1 MAIGGLPSCLA
12 VTLKYEG
19 GYSND
24 PNDRGNWT
32 GKKRGVGVLKGTKY
46 GIAAHAYPN
55 LDIKNLTLD
64 DAESIYER
72 DYWNPVRGES
82 LPYGVDLAT
91 FDAGVMSGPRRGVRW
106 LQAAVGAK
114 QDGLAG
120 SETIAKTIA
129 ANGKATIL
137 RICAKRR
144 GFVQSLSSSNFF
156 GRGWSRR
163 IAEVE
168 AKAVAL
174 WLTRGAGKLTEE
186 DRAEIYNDSIAARNK
201 AVAHTKS
208 AKWTWTVGVALGGGD
223 TILSRGPNL
232 VVIGIVAVLMIS
244 GVVLW
249 NKARHNKERALA
261 YKAVG
266 A

>member
-1 MAIGGLPSCLA
+1 MHFQSVLASTVHTLGDVGVQILRLEFAMAGQRERPRCGAAQGAVYPYLDVLGWAHFRMCRGCIVRKTAMAIGNFPSCLV

-32 GKKRGVGVLKGTKY
+32 GQDVEVGILKGTKY
-46 GIAAHAYPN
+46 GIAAHAYPH
-55 LDIKNLTLD
+55 LDIKNLTF
-64 DAESIYER
+64 DAAKKIYER
-72 DYWNPVRGES
+72 DYWKPILGDS

-120 SETIAKTIA
+120 SETLAKTLA
-129 ANGKATIL
+129 ADGTRTI
-137 RICAKRR
+137 RAICASRR
-144 GFVQSLSSSNFF
+144 SFVQSLSSNQYF

-168 AKAVAL
+168 AK
-174 WLTRGAGKLTEE
+174 
-186 DRAEIYNDSIAARNK
+186 SIAVLLMR
-201 AVAHTKS
+201 
-208 AKWTWTVGVALGGGD
+208 GG
-223 TILSRGPNL
+223 R
-232 VVIGIVAVLMIS
+232 
-244 GVVLW
+244 
-249 NKARHNKERALA
+249 
-261 YKAVG
+261 
-266 A
+266 